1 MPRFLEIRI
10 IGHPDDVERF
20 VNAVKATNNLGA
32 DSVNYPTKNSQKVRR
47 YIDVVIPG
55 LSRSD
60 DKK

>member
-10 IGHPDDVERF
+10 TGYPDDVEQF

-32 DSVNYPTKNSQKVRR
+32 DSVNYPNKDGQKVRR
-47 YIDVVIPG
+47 YIDVIIPG

-60 DKK
+60 GKK